1 MEKDPGREGYNVLE
15 ITGKMVVKGARNGL
29 ETTWELAKVVVP
41 TAILV
46 ALFRASGLL
55 DILTTFFTPY
65 MKFFGLPGEAAIVLF
80 SGYFV
85 NLYAAAGS
93 IIALHLSLSEVAICG
108 VMLTFCHSLLV
119 ELPISKK
126 AGSPLFYT
134 FLIRLCCSLGA
145 GLLLG
150 VLLP

>member
-1 MEKDPGREGYNVLE
+1 MLEMNTKMIGR
-15 ITGKMVVKGARNGL
+15 GARAGF

-46 ALFRASGLL
+46 AVFKASGLL
-55 DILTTFFTPY
+55 DILTEFFAPY
-65 MKFFGLPGEAAIVLF
+65 MGLFGLPGEAAIVLF

-93 IIALHLSLSEVAICG
+93 ILVLNLTLPEIAIVS

-119 ELPISKK
+119 ELPISQK
-126 AGSPLFYT
+126 AGSPLGYIFI
-134 FLIRLCCSLGA
+134 IRLGCSLVA

-150 VLLP
+150 VFLS